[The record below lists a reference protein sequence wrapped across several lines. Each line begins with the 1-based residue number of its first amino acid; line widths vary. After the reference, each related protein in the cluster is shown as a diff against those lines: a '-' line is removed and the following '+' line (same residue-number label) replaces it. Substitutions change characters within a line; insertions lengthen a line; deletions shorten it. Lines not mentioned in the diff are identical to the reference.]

1 MFFMISQFLSFTAF
15 GFFNTIQFIW
25 AVKRAKKPD
34 RQEQLYLW
42 NWYSK
47 WYGVLSIMAKLFLEA
62 GFLWYVANL
71 RTWPLAKDS
80 MVVHGNMSSGQQ
92 CWAVRNK

>member
-1 MFFMISQFLSFTAF
+1 MVTFFMISQFLSFTAF

-42 NWYSK
+42 NWCRARLHVF
-47 WYGVLSIMAKLFLEA
+47 GPAVLVGAE
-62 GFLWYVANL
+62 
-71 RTWPLAKDS
+71 
-80 MVVHGNMSSGQQ
+80 
-92 CWAVRNK
+92 